1 MTPTIGCQLINI
13 FDTAWLFIG
22 TIVSVA
28 ERFEGGG
35 FNCRHKW
42 EIAAEGGSDFHEST
56 EAKELAN
63 A

>member
-1 MTPTIGCQLINI
+1 MSLVNELIKG
-13 FDTAWLFIG
+13 LLPEEEKKK
-22 TIVSVA
+22 VVLVY
-28 ERFEGGG
+28 GGG
-35 FNCRHKW
+35 FNFRHKL